1 MQPPAPLS
9 RRRLIVAAL
18 GAPALA
24 IPGVALAQAP
34 AAPATPVPADAA
46 LMASPPLPDIV
57 VGQPGAA
64 CTIVEYASMTCPH
77 CAAFHLEVYPV
88 LKAKYIDTGKAKFIL
103 REFPLDPLAAAAFMV
118 ARCAGAD
125 KRTPLVDLLFT
136 TQKTWAYSEKPAE
149 ALLDTVKQAGF
160 TKESFDACLTDQKL
174 YTSVLD
180 MREQASEKFKVGS
193 TPTFF
198 VNGKKLDVGLSLETL
213 DSALAPYVK

>member
-77 CAAFHLEVYPV
+77 CAAFHTDVYPV

-103 REFPLDPLAAAAFMV
+103 REVPLDPLAAAAFMV

-149 ALLDTVKQAGF
+149 ALLDVVRQAGF
-160 TKESFDACLTDQKL
+160 SKESFDKCLTDQKL
-174 YTSVLD
+174 YADVLE
-180 MREQASEKFKVGS
+180 MRARGGDKFGVNA
-193 TPTFF
+193 TPAFF
-198 VNGKKLDVGLSLETL
+198 VNGKRLESGLTAEGMDT
-213 DSALAPYVK
+213 ALAPYIK